1 MCFSAEA
8 SFGLSV
14 ALVSS
19 GVYCVKSA
27 LSKNHLLLP
36 VGIIP
41 FLFAIQQF
49 SEGWVWLGLRWD
61 DTALVRVSALVFL
74 FFAIVFWPF
83 WIPLCAFVT
92 GNRKKKILFG
102 FLSALGLVIGFG
114 VYIPLCISDE
124 MPVADVLNHAVHYD
138 IARSIIFQFVPVILW
153 EGTYI
158 VIIASPLLFTD
169 NMKLIYLG
177 IAIVLSAA
185 ISYLIFWFAF
195 ASIWCFFA
203 ALLSLYL
210 CVFFSSL
217 PALTFKQET
226 I

>member
-27 LSKNHLLLP
+27 LSKNRLLLP
-36 VGIIP
+36 VAIIP

-61 DTALVRVSALVFL
+61 DSELVKISALVFL

-92 GNRKKKILFG
+92 GNWKQKILFG

-114 VYIPLCISDE
+114 VYIPLLISDE
-124 MPVADVLNHAVHYD
+124 MPVADVINHAVHYD

-153 EGTYI
+153 EATYI

-185 ISYLIFWFAF
+185 ISYVIFWFAF

-210 CVFFSSL
+210 CVFFGSL
-217 PALTFKQET
+217 PALTFKH
-226 I
+226 